1 MQVKMLKIWNKINQ
15 KCTFVLGIVGLI
27 GILVATAGVITRFI
41 FKISIAWSDELL
53 RTIFVWGYFIGAA
66 FCFEEGGIMRL
77 ELVEDFLK
85 KHHKAAAHK
94 VLAVISDV
102 INLVFFA
109 GSTYYVYEICAMH
122 IARGTTSGTSSTP
135 AWVLPASYG
144 VCCALIAV
152 IAVRNLIR
160 DIREPSVDIPD
171 HTADMED

>member
-1 MQVKMLKIWNKINQ
+1 MNTLNIWNKINQ
-15 KCTFVLGIVGLI
+15 KCTIILGVVGLI
-27 GILVATAGVITRFI
+27 GILIATAGVITRFI
-41 FKISIAWSDELL
+41 LRISIPWSDEFL

-77 ELVEDFLK
+77 ELVEDSLRK
-85 KHHKAAAHK
+85 YHKFAAQK
-94 VLAVISDV
+94 VLAIISDV

-109 GSTYYVYEICAMH
+109 GSAYYVYVICAMH

-160 DIREPSVDIPD
+160 DIREPSACAPD
-171 HTADMED
+171 HTADIED